1 MDEMDE
7 NEAELTVIKEKL
19 EKKNMRRM
27 MMKEIKMM
35 LEDKSSDE

>member
-1 MDEMDE
+1 MEE
-7 NEAELTVIKEKL
+7 HEAEMTVLKEKM